1 MTKKEFAK
9 KYVISAVLL
18 FFALFLLSALILFLL
33 AYSGKT
39 DLENSRIIL
48 TALAAAIIPCG
59 SFTGFVMVFTKIK
72 TLTKFWKIALCVLF
86 PVTLTVIT
94 VLGIVSF
101 LPYLIYSVFILIK

>member
-18 FFALFLLSALILFLL
+18 FFVLFLLSAMILFSLV
-33 AYSGKT
+33 YSGNA
-39 DLENSRIIL
+39 DLENSQILL
-48 TALAAAIIPCG
+48 TALAAAMIPCG

-86 PVTLTVIT
+86 PITLTVIT
-94 VLGIVSF
+94 ILGVVSF
-101 LPYLIYSVFILIK
+101 LPYLVYSVVVLIK